1 MKLVF
6 LGPPGAGKGTH
17 AKILAKN
24 HSLTH
29 IAAGDIFRKHI
40 REKTPL
46 GMKAKDTIEKG
57 GLVSDDLVNEMMF
70 SEIRKA
76 GLEKGFL
83 LDGYPRTIGQAEALD
98 TFLKENRLS
107 LDAVLDFATSEK
119 IILDRLSGRRVNPTT
134 GKVYHIRNMPPK
146 VAGICDET
154 GEPLLQRKDDEPETV
169 KNRLKLYYSETTPL
183 IDYYRNKNILF
194 PVPGDYDVPELQQE
208 IKALFERLKLLV

>member
-17 AKILAKN
+17 AKILAQK
-24 HSLTH
+24 HSLEH

-57 GLVSDDLVNEMMF
+57 ELVSDALVNEMVF
-70 SEIRKA
+70 SEMRKA
-76 GLEKGFL
+76 GLDKGFL

-98 TFLKENRLS
+98 AFLKENSLS
-107 LDAVLDFATSEK
+107 LDAVLDFETSEAVV
-119 IILDRLSGRRVNPTT
+119 LDRLSGRRVNLTT
-134 GKVYHIRNMPPK
+134 GKVYHVRNMPPK

-154 GEPLLQRKDDEPETV
+154 GEALIQRKDDEPETV
-169 KNRLKLYYSETTPL
+169 KNRLKVYYSETAPL
-183 IDYYRNKNILF
+183 IDYYRKQGVLF
-194 PVPGDYDVPELQQE
+194 RVPGDYDVPELQQE
-208 IKALFERLKLLV
+208 IKELFERLKLLV